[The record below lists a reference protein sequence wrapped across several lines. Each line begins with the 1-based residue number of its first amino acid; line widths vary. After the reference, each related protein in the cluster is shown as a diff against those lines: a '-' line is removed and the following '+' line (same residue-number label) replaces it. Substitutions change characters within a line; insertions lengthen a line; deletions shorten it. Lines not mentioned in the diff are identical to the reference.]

1 MDKKI
6 PKTLK
11 EFRSALE
18 AAGIKVDRIILF
30 GSYATGN
37 AKKESDIDVAV
48 ISEDFKGMNVLKRFE
63 TIGLALAKARIMEP
77 IEAIGYTKKEFAL
90 KGKGTFAGDEIKSL
104 GVQVL

>member
-6 PKTLK
+6 TKTLK
-11 EFRSALE
+11 EFKSALE

-37 AKKESDIDVAV
+37 ATEGSDIDVAV
-48 ISEDFKGMNVLKRFE
+48 ISEDFKGMNLIKRLE

-90 KGKGTFAGDEIKSL
+90 KGKGTFVGDEIKPT
-104 GVQVL
+104 GVQII